1 MWWLVHGYLFALS
14 FALSLL
20 LTPLARRIAVRAG
33 LVDVPGA
40 RKAHRG
46 PTPLLGGAAICGTV
60 SLAILLNAALALLAS
75 GGGPLRACLPSGLSP
90 YLAGALD
97 VAPKLGVILLGGLV
111 VFLLGLWDDAVDLPP
126 RVKLLGQALVAVGLV
141 ALDVRITIFVPSY
154 PFSVLATVAWIVLV
168 VNSFNLL
175 DNMDGLCAGVALI
188 VSALMGGVSALSGNY
203 FIASAFAILAG
214 ALLAFLFFNF
224 HPARIFLGDAGA
236 MFVGYYIAVM
246 SVMQTWYRHSVTG
259 SLAVAMP
266 LVILAVPIYDT
277 LSVIF
282 IRVSRGQS
290 IFRADRRHF
299 SHRIE
304 NLGMSVRGAVL
315 FVYLVTLCTGLSAA
329 FLPRVGWMGGLVV
342 FVQVGLIVSVIAVL
356 EYFGSKRNG
365 AA

>member
-1 MWWLVHGYLFALS
+1 MWWIVFGCLFALS
-14 FALSLL
+14 LALSLL
-20 LTPLARRIAVRAG
+20 LTPLARRLAVRVG
-33 LVDVPGA
+33 LVDVPDA

-46 PTPLLGGAAICGTV
+46 ATPLLGGASIYAAVALTV
-60 SLAILLNAALALLAS
+60 LASALLARLAS
-75 GGGPLRACLPSGLSP
+75 AGGPLNACVGGGLSP
-90 YLAGALD
+90 YLAGALA
-97 VAPKLGVILLGGLV
+97 VAPRLAVILLGGLV
-111 VFLLGLWDDAVDLPP
+111 IFLVGLWDDAVDLPP
-126 RVKLLGQALVAVGLV
+126 RVKFLGQVLVAIGLV
-141 ALDVRITIFVPSY
+141 ALDVRITLFVPSY
-154 PFSVLATVAWIVLV
+154 AFSAAVTVAWVVVI

-188 VSALMGGVSALSGNY
+188 VSALMGGISALSGNY

-214 ALLAFLFFNF
+214 ALLGFLRYNFN
-224 HPARIFLGDAGA
+224 PASIFMGDAGS
-236 MFVGYYIAVM
+236 MFIGYYIAVM

-277 LSVIF
+277 LSVIV

-299 SHRIE
+299 SHRLA

-315 FVYLVTLCTGLSAA
+315 FVCLVTLCTGLSAA
-329 FLPRVGWMGGLVV
+329 FLPRVGWKGGIVV
-342 FVQVGLIVSVIAVL
+342 FVQTGLIVSVIAVL

-365 AA
+365 GT